1 MSTKSLVLIIVGIFI
16 VGISVVFASNTLNQD
31 VTKHDTMD
39 SPDIN
44 DSTNMDINN
53 SDYFINE
60 NGTKTYVINAIDS
73 PIIEP

>member
-16 VGISVVFASNTLNQD
+16 VGISVVFALNTLNQD
-31 VTKHDTMD
+31 VAKHDTMD